1 MVRHKWSCFKDSLG
15 GLYPRLRSPLPRLE
29 RIKMRVII
37 KKNYSHSNMARHK
50 WGGFKD
56 SLGFWVS
63 NTDNLLRF
71 E

>member
-1 MVRHKWSCFKDSLG
+1 MELLQRFTWRAL
-15 GLYPRLRSPLPRLE
+15 PSPPVSSPSMGWE